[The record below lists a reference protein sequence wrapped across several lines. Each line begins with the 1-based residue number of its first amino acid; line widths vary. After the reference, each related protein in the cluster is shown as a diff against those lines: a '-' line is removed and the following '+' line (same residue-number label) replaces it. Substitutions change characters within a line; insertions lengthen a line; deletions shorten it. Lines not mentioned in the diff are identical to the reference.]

1 MGPLGWIKSQ
11 SPQARWDSRGR
22 FSLPG
27 TRRSGFNSWN
37 YEKFKCTGRCWG
49 RGGGCPMVG
58 GAGSLP
64 PTQHRRPKPRLPSES
79 LGAAPGGP
87 PLEHPHSPPHP
98 RQPGPGTT
106 SVKSEPPASRRR
118 RAGGEGGEAKSI
130 RRVLNL

>member
-58 GAGSLP
+58 GRGLCLP
-64 PTQHRRPKPRLPSES
+64 PSI
-79 LGAAPGGP
+79 AARSRSFLLSPWVQP
-87 PLEHPHSPPHP
+87 PAGPHSI
-98 RQPGPGTT
+98 QL
-106 SVKSEPPASRRR
+106 KE
-118 RAGGEGGEAKSI
+118 AGGEGDDRG
-130 RRVLNL
+130 